1 MLVPLDKVCNKMED
15 AFGLG
20 VAARRVVYR
29 MNRKR
34 FGFRERWGV
43 RSIPLR
49 SSSLLHHI
57 LMYVVANTKVMTG
70 WYDQVVIDSKHRF
83 ANTGRLS

>member
-1 MLVPLDKVCNKMED
+1 MPLALVYV
-15 AFGLG
+15 
-20 VAARRVVYR
+20 ARRVVYC
-29 MNRKR
+29 MNRKGL
-34 FGFRERWGV
+34 GFRERRRV
-43 RSIPLR
+43 RKISLR

-70 WYDQVVIDSKHRF
+70 WYDQVVVDSKHRF